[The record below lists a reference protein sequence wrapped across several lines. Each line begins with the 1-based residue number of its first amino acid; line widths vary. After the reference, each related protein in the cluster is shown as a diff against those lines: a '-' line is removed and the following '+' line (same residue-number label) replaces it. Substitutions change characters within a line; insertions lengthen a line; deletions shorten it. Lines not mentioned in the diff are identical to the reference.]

1 MNTRKNKR
9 KSNSR
14 LRRHRRRRCI
24 KRTKKMK
31 GGGFASLMQKLWS
44 CYSNLSNITDKTHCL
59 AVASVAE
66 QAMDIPKS
74 IQKLK
79 RYAEIAALLLNFY
92 QRIILPEHST
102 LDIHDYNYLQL
113 KKHFLYCIEELR
125 KSIQFLTDHNII
137 NALDH
142 LASSGNPQDNHL
154 FKLIQNVIS
163 NIKGMQIS
171 EAMNKSSIAI
181 WADWYRSDIKDK
193 IAELTALL
201 TEFNMLGQLR
211 LRDKT
216 YDPNSDEAKKEAAAA
231 AAAIDAAL
239 DAIRSPPAGA
249 AGTNSMESDFKS
261 K

>member
-1 MNTRKNKR
+1 
-9 KSNSR
+9 
-14 LRRHRRRRCI
+14 
-24 KRTKKMK
+24 MK
-31 GGGFASLMQKLWS
+31 GGTRLVRMMQQLWS
-44 CYSNLSNITDKTHCL
+44 CYGAVGNITDKANCL
-59 AVASVAE
+59 TVASVVE
-66 QAMDIPKS
+66 GAMEIPKS

-137 NALDH
+137 NALSN
-142 LASSGNPQDNHL
+142 LASSETPQDNPL
-154 FKLIQNVIS
+154 FKLIQDVIS
-163 NIKGMQIS
+163 NIRGRQIS
-171 EAMNKSSIAI
+171 EAMNRSSIAI
-181 WADWYRSDIKDK
+181 WADWYRSEIKDK

-239 DAIRSPPAGA
+239 DAIRSPAAAAAPAAAGA
-249 AGTNSMESDFKS
+249 NSMGMGMVGNSKS
-261 K
+261 E